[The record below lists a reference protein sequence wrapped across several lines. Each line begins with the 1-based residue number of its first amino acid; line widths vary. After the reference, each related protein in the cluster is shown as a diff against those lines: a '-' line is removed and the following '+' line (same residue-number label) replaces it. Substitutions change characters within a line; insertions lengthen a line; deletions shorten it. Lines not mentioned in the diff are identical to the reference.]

1 MRRLTFLLLLVTL
14 GGCGHRADPLP
25 PLRRTPPAAAG
36 FRLAQ
41 RGDTL
46 EVSAQAPAASVDGVA
61 YETVVVEFLYV
72 AGEADLEKA
81 GTRRPVRTAPGRGVV
96 EQLPLPAPG
105 TLVRA
110 AARVRAGRE
119 TGPKSL
125 TLALVAQAPIEAPRE
140 LGAALGEKGVVLSWS
155 GTAPAPVPPPVFGP
169 TRPSL
174 RGTRPTP
181 GPAQPAAHT
190 AVPSRSEAPAAG
202 AAQAQ
207 QQKAPAAEAVSSEK
221 TEGEETKE
229 EEKAEGTRR
238 SGFFIYRRTGK
249 QPYAQPLV
257 PEPLEETRFHDDTAP
272 LGTTACYVVRAVA
285 SPDPLIESAASNE
298 ACVEVRDITAPA
310 MPVGLVVL
318 PRDTGLELLW
328 SPSPETDL
336 AGYRVYRTAPGGEPE
351 RLAEVDQAHSSW
363 LDTTAR
369 RGVAYRY
376 TVRAFDRA
384 GNESPPGRSVE
395 ASLP

>member
-1 MRRLTFLLLLVTL
+1 MRRLLLFLLLVTL

-25 PLRRTPPAAAG
+25 PRRRTPPAPTG

-41 RGDTL
+41 RGDAL

-61 YETVVVEFLYV
+61 YETLVVEFRYV
-72 AGEADLEKA
+72 TGEADLEKV
-81 GTRRPVRTAPGRGVV
+81 GTRRPVRTAPGRTVV

-110 AARVRAGRE
+110 AARVLAGRAA
-119 TGPKSL
+119 GPKSL

-140 LGAALGEKGVVLSWS
+140 LSATLGDKGVALSWS
-155 GTAPAPVPPPVFGP
+155 GTTPAPVPPPVFGP
-169 TRPSL
+169 RVPSRP
-174 RGTRPTP
+174 GARPTP
-181 GPAQPAAHT
+181 GPAASSAHP
-190 AVPSRSEAPAAG
+190 VPLSSGSEAARPAVGTEARPE
-202 AAQAQ
+202 
-207 QQKAPAAEAVSSEK
+207 KAPAGEAAAAEK
-221 TEGEETKE
+221 TEEET
-229 EEKAEGTRR
+229 AETRR
-238 SGFFIYRRTGK
+238 SGFFVYRRSGK
-249 QPYAQPLV
+249 EPYGQPLV
-257 PEPLEETRFHDDTAP
+257 PEPLEGTQFEDAAAP

-285 SPDPLIESAASNE
+285 SPDPMIESAASNE
-298 ACVEVRDITAPA
+298 ACVEVRDVTAPA

-318 PRDTGLELLW
+318 PRETGLELLW
-328 SPSPETDL
+328 SPSAEADL

-363 LDTTAR
+363 LDTTAQ

-376 TVRAFDRA
+376 AVSAFDHA